1 MVELVLISA
10 DEPFSRQVQHRL
22 RGRARLYVAGR
33 EEPWQTGRALVEQH
47 PGALVLLDL
56 DLRDE
61 HGRHPLAGG
70 EPAADWLPSSREAP
84 LKRLLACGSDLGGLP
99 RELLE
104 WLVRGHVRYLE
115 KARVV
120 PELRK
125 LARAGRAARPRARA
139 RRRDEQWCLEDAGV
153 RRQYAGQV
161 VAVHGRKVWGSGT
174 DASAA
179 CAAARAQPGCP
190 PLSDFVLVL
199 VPADDQA
206 FIPFLRTPADATAP
220 AAEPEPA
227 RPDPPVPHSHA

>member
-1 MVELVLISA
+1 MVEMVLISA
-10 DEPFSRQVQHRL
+10 DEQFSRQVQHQL
-22 RGRARLYVAGR
+22 RGRARVHPAGR
-33 EEPWQTGRALVEQH
+33 EAPWQTGRALVGQR

-56 DLRDE
+56 DLCDE

-70 EPAADWLPSSREAP
+70 EPGADWLLSSREVP
-84 LKRLLACGSDLGGLP
+84 PRRLLACAGDLGGLP
-99 RELLE
+99 REVLE
-104 WLVRGHVRYLE
+104 WLVRGHVRYLD

-120 PELRK
+120 PELSK
-125 LARAGRAARPRARA
+125 LVRAGRAARPRALA
-139 RRRDEQWCLEDAGV
+139 RRRDERWCLEDTGV

-161 VAVHGRKVWGSGT
+161 VAVHGRKVWGSGA
-174 DASAA
+174 DAAAA

-220 AAEPEPA
+220 AAEPN